1 MNATRIV
8 EGTWPPGR
16 EWATNPIPAFGP
28 DGLSEFPF
36 APLVPGACG
45 TKGETT
51 TQECPDRVMNWRIID
66 KLHVPSTLSPG
77 KYVLSMRWDAEGTP
91 QIWAACS
98 DIEITPSVGAPAT
111 PSPPAPAPPQAPP
124 RSCGLCSCDACTPT
138 QAYSLWYSD
147 WCGDPYQNG
156 CDGTRPECECSTSAS
171 ASSVGV
177 ATSGGDAAAESTFAI
192 RRWGS
197 RQRPSR
203 LHQRVLQGNG
213 VNKVSQE
220 RCPKNCRVFW
230 QVDAPGRRD
239 VHYDSGRTDGH
250 TVVNTRSGRQNKHSY
265 SSGESIRDI

>member
-1 MNATRIV
+1 MGLTEGCFQEHVLDFAVPTVDLQNVKSGRSAPRYTVNATRVV

-171 ASSVGV
+171 ASPPVV
-177 ATSGGDAAAESTFAI
+177 ATPPPNPPSPSDVGAVVSG
-192 RRWGS
+192 
-197 RQRPSR
+197 
-203 LHQRVLQGNG
+203 L
-213 VNKVSQE
+213 
-220 RCPKNCRVFW
+220 
-230 QVDAPGRRD
+230 RD
-239 VHYDSGRTDGH
+239 
-250 TVVNTRSGRQNKHSY
+250 
-265 SSGESIRDI
+265 SINVCFKEMA